1 MPANRPVTLTLALA
15 LVATASVGWAQDW
28 PGWRG
33 PERDGIAPAAQAPAT
48 WPDAFARAWRVEI
61 GEGYSSPVVSAGR
74 VFVHSSRDD
83 LEIVTAIDLA
93 SGARLWRR
101 SYADRFVQNT
111 IVPGALQGPFATPAV
126 AGGRVFTLGAAGILS
141 SWDAATG
148 ALLWR
153 NDYSASVQVTGLFCG
168 TAASPLVDGGR
179 LLVQVGSDP
188 AGGRVLALDP
198 ATGAEIWSWRGVGPG
213 YASPVL
219 IEVEGRRQLVTLTE
233 SSVVGLDAANG
244 ALLWSVP
251 FTDEWHENIMTPV
264 WTGRHVVVSGP
275 RQGTHAFAIRRH
287 GDAWQA
293 AAAWSNSRVTM
304 YMTSPVLTAG
314 ILYGH
319 SSTRAGQ
326 FVALDAATGAVRWSS
341 EGREGEHASL
351 LLAGDHLLLLTG
363 DAELLVAAPSPA
375 AFAVAH
381 RYEVAEG
388 ATWTVPVPLPDGL
401 LVRDA
406 TGVSRLVPSGVTNAP
421 GASSRRYGKSA
432 RHRRTARAASRRC
445 RSSSR
450 AGVHSSGARSV
461 ISRVSAYPLAS

>member
-1 MPANRPVTLTLALA
+1 MPANRPVNLTLALA
-15 LVATASVGWAQDW
+15 LVVTASAGQAQEC

-33 PERDGIAPAAQAPAT
+33 PERDGIASAAQAPAT
-48 WPDAFARAWRVEI
+48 WPDALSRAWRVEI
-61 GEGYSSPVVSAGR
+61 GDGYSSPVVSAGR

-93 SGARLWRR
+93 SGARLWRQ
-101 SYADRFVQNT
+101 SYADRYVQNT

-126 AGGRVFTLGAAGILS
+126 DGGRLFTLGAGGILS
-141 SWDAATG
+141 SWDTVSG

-179 LLVQVGSDP
+179 LLVQVGSDA

-213 YASPVL
+213 YGSPIL
-219 IEVEGRRQLVTLTE
+219 IEVAGHRQLVTLTE
-233 SSVVGLDAANG
+233 SSVVGLDAADG

-251 FTDEWHENIMTPV
+251 FTDEWHENIVTPV
-264 WTGRHVVVSGP
+264 WTGSHVVVSGP
-275 RQGTHAFAIRRH
+275 RQGTHAFAIRRRED
-287 GDAWQA
+287 GWQA
-293 AAAWSNSRVTM
+293 APAWSNPGVTM
-304 YMTSPVLTAG
+304 YMSSPVLSGG

-341 EGREGEHASL
+341 EGREGEHAAV
-351 LLAGDHLLLLTG
+351 LLAGDHLLLLTE

-375 AFAVAH
+375 ALAVVH
-381 RYEVAEG
+381 QYEVAED

-406 TGVSRLVPSGVTNAP
+406 TGLARLVPSD
-421 GASSRRYGKSA
+421 
-432 RHRRTARAASRRC
+432 
-445 RSSSR
+445 
-450 AGVHSSGARSV
+450 
-461 ISRVSAYPLAS
+461 